1 MKKVFTPKQSRII
14 TVCTVLYIAAYF
26 CRLNLSAVLE
36 PIAAQL
42 ALPLKQA
49 GMLQTAFA
57 AVYACGQLVN
67 GALVNRVNPVRHMFT
82 GLCGAGICNL
92 MMGFASSFP
101 MMLALWTM
109 NGVFQSMMWTPIM
122 RIVTLY
128 FDDTATRERANGT
141 LAMTLIVGHFGAWA
155 ISGFLGELLSWR
167 FAFISSALIALT
179 VFAVSAYVLRDVTAD
194 ADNSNSRRAA
204 GAKEN
209 RTVAAA
215 LLYTGFPLVLVSCL
229 LYGFIRDSIVTWS
242 PTILARLSTD
252 IVIPSTVFTLILP
265 AINIFG
271 VTAGFALRYRG
282 AQPHV
287 VVTLMMAVAIA
298 CSAPLMTMPGVL
310 MTAVLLGLICAGM
323 YGANTMLTALIPLQ
337 YDRVGRTGMTAGM
350 IDCTI
355 YAGSAIAGVLG
366 GSIYEGAGAKALY
379 ASWIAAAVIC
389 AALMTVSLRM
399 TRRYWKDE

>member
-1 MKKVFTPKQSRII
+1 MNTIFTPKQRRIV

-36 PIAAQL
+36 PIAVQL
-42 ALPLKQA
+42 ALPLPRA
-49 GMLQTAFA
+49 GLLQTAFA

-67 GALVNRVNPVRHMFT
+67 GAIVNRVNPVRHMFA
-82 GLCGAGICNL
+82 GLLGAAVCNL
-92 MMGFASSFP
+92 AMGFSASFP
-101 MMLALWTM
+101 AMLALWTM

-122 RIVTLY
+122 RIVTLS
-128 FDDTATRERANGT
+128 FGDTATRERANGT

-155 ISGFLGELLSWR
+155 ISGFLGELLHWR
-167 FAFISSALIALT
+167 FAFIASAVIALA
-179 VFAVSAYVLRDVTAD
+179 VFAVSAYVLRDVAAD
-194 ADNSNSRRAA
+194 AQQAAVRGKA
-204 GAKEN
+204 GAEDGQA
-209 RTVAAA
+209 VLQA
-215 LLYTGFPLVLVSCL
+215 LLGTGFPLVLITCL

-242 PTILARLSTD
+242 PTILAHMSAE

-298 CSAPLMTMPGVL
+298 CGVPLLSSPGIL
-310 MTAVLLGLICAGM
+310 LTAVLLGFICAGM

-350 IDCTI
+350 VDCTI
-355 YAGSAIAGVLG
+355 YAGSAIAGVVG
-366 GSIYEGAGAKALY
+366 GSLYEGAGAAALFG
-379 ASWIAAAVIC
+379 AWIAAAVVC
-389 AALMTVSLRM
+389 AGLMMLSFAMSRK
-399 TRRYWKDE
+399 YWRK